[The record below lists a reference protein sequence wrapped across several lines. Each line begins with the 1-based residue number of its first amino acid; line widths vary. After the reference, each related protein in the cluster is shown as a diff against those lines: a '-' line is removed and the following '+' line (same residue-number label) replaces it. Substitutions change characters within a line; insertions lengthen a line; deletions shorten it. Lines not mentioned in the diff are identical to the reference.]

1 MAGRLAIL
9 ACGGALPVM
18 LAHAHP
24 EALHFTLRGVPS
36 ELAATAREFPLERI
50 GALFGAMRAAG
61 VMRMV
66 FAGTLTRPR
75 LDPAEFDAEMM
86 RLAPG
91 LMAAIPQ
98 GDDALL
104 RFVISMFEEQG
115 FAVLGAHELL
125 PGLTAELGLTAGP
138 PPTEADLCDAARAA
152 HILRAVSALDI
163 GQGCVVAGGQCLG
176 IETVQGTDALLA
188 YVRQAPAS
196 LRRGQRGV
204 YVKAPKLG
212 QDLRID
218 MPTVGPNTVAAVADA
233 GLAGLVVTAGK
244 VVLMRRE
251 ETLSLAEEREVF
263 VISQELE

>member
-18 LAHAHP
+18 LARAHP
-24 EALHFTLRGVPS
+24 DALHFTLRGVPS
-36 ELAATAREFPLERI
+36 ELAESAQEFPLERI
-50 GALFGAMRAAG
+50 GALFAAMKEGG
-61 VMRMV
+61 VSRMV
-66 FAGTLTRPR
+66 FAGSLVRPA
-75 LDPAEFDAEMM
+75 LNPAEFDSEMM

-115 FAVLGAHELL
+115 FDVLGAHQLL
-125 PGLTAELGLTAGP
+125 PGLTVEPGLAVGP
-138 PPTEADLCDAARAA
+138 APSWADLADAARAA
-152 HILRAVSALDI
+152 HILAEISPLDI
-163 GQGCVVAGGQCLG
+163 GQGCAVAGGQCLG

-188 YVRQAPAS
+188 YVAQAPAA

-204 YVKAPKLG
+204 YVKAPKRG

-218 MPTVGPNTVAAVADA
+218 MPTVGPSTVDAVADA
-233 GLAGLVVTAGK
+233 GLAGLVLAAHG
-244 VVLMRRE
+244 VVILDRDAA
-251 ETLSLAEEREVF
+251 LARAATRGIFIV
-263 VISQELE
+263 SQALA

>member
-9 ACGGALPVM
+9 ACGGALPTL
-18 LAHAHP
+18 LARAHP
-24 EALHFTLRGVPS
+24 DALHFTLRGVPS
-36 ELAATAREFPLERI
+36 ELAPTAQEFPLEQI
-50 GALFGAMRAAG
+50 GGLFAAMKDAD
-61 VMRMV
+61 VTEMV
-66 FAGTLTRPR
+66 FAGTLTRPA
-75 LDPAEFDAEMM
+75 LNPAEFDAEMT

-115 FAVLGAHELL
+115 LTVLGAHELL
-125 PGLTAELGLTAGP
+125 PGLTAEAGLTAGP
-138 PPTEADLCDAARAA
+138 APSTGDLADAARAA
-152 HILRAVSALDI
+152 HILTAISPLDI

-188 YVRQAPAS
+188 YVAQAPDA

-218 MPTVGPNTVAAVADA
+218 MPTVGPNTVNAVADA
-233 GLAGLVVTAGK
+233 GLAGMVIAAGK
-244 VVLMRRE
+244 VVVMQRA
-251 ETLSLAEEREVF
+251 ETLSVAEKRGIF
-263 VISQELE
+263 LISRDFA